1 MRMILQ
7 RRCTNC
13 WGDEKIVT
21 RIKICG
27 LTNLD
32 DALLA
37 VECGAN
43 ALGFIFVPNTPR
55 YIGENSDALQ
65 IPALLPPFVSKV
77 AVCRTSEEIP
87 AQLLPA
93 FDCIQLYSFDTA
105 TAPLNG
111 KITLYAYRIR
121 DEAGIEDI
129 RLTSGNAHALLL
141 DAWSSDK
148 LGGAGRTFNWELAC
162 EIKRRIDKPVILA
175 GGLTP
180 ENVQEAVERVR
191 PYAVDVSSGVE
202 SAPGR
207 KDPEKVRAFCEAV
220 RRANG

>member
-1 MRMILQ
+1 
-7 RRCTNC
+7 
-13 WGDEKIVT
+13 VT

-27 LTNLD
+27 ITNLE

-55 YIGENSDALQ
+55 YIGDKNASMQ
-65 IPALLPPFVSKV
+65 IPASLPPFVSKV
-77 AVCRTSEEIP
+77 AVCRKFEEIP
-87 AQLLPA
+87 LQSIQP
-93 FDCIQLYSFDTA
+93 FDCVQIYSFDA
-105 TAPLNG
+105 TTIPPEG
-111 KITLYAYRIR
+111 KITIHAYRIR
-121 DEAGIEDI
+121 DESSLEDI
-129 RLTSGNAHALLL
+129 RLTEGKAHALLL
-141 DAWSSDK
+141 DAWNPDR
-148 LGGAGRTFNWELAC
+148 LGGAGRTFNWELAS
-162 EIKRRIDKPVILA
+162 EIKLRFGKPVILA

-202 SAPGR
+202 SEPGR
-207 KDPEKVRAFCEAV
+207 KDPAKVKAFCEAV

>member
-1 MRMILQ
+1 M
-7 RRCTNC
+7 
-13 WGDEKIVT
+13 T

-27 LTNLD
+27 ITNID

-55 YIGENSDALQ
+55 YIGDKSVSLQ

-77 AVCRTSEEIP
+77 AVCRIFEEIP
-87 AQLLPA
+87 AQSIQT
-93 FDCIQLYSFDTA
+93 FDCVQIYSFDTA
-105 TAPLNG
+105 TVPPEG
-111 KITLYAYRIR
+111 KITIYAYRIR
-121 DEAGIEDI
+121 DGSSLEDI
-129 RLTSGNAHALLL
+129 RLTAGKAHAFLL
-141 DAWSSDK
+141 DAWNPDK
-148 LGGAGRTFNWELAC
+148 LGGAGRTFNWELAS
-162 EIKRRIDKPVILA
+162 EIKLRFGKPVILA

-202 SAPGR
+202 SEPGR
-207 KDPEKVRAFCEAV
+207 KDPVKVRAFCEAV